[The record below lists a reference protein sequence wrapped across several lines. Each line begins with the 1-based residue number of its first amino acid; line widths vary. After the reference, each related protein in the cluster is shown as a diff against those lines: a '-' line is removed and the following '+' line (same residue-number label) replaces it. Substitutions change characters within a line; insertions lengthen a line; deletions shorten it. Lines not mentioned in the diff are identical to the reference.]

1 MPQLDE
7 ALVDDLDEVQR
18 LDSRGHLRAL
28 ATAGAQVRE
37 ATHLAVEAG
46 VDRLDREERPR
57 AVLVAALGGSAVVGE
72 VLTVLAEAHSPVPV
86 SQRAAGPLPAWVGP
100 MDLVVAVSLSGRA
113 PGPLGLAAEAGRRG
127 AQLVT
132 VGAAESPLADVTAR
146 ARGLHVPVPRG
157 VVSSR
162 TSLWSLLTPV
172 LVASATLG
180 VVDLPTPVLDD
191 LADRLDAQAEACR
204 PSSECF
210 VNPAKI
216 AAQTLVE
223 TVPVVLGDGPLM
235 GVAAHR
241 AVAGL
246 ARTARIPAMYGS
258 LPDAASQVVA
268 TFGGPYTAAG
278 GQGVGARSGGR
289 GAPGGAGGRDI
300 FADPFLDAP
309 EEPPLGLLM
318 LREGGRDIPPAQ
330 SSLADLVLQEA
341 HDVGVRVHEVSSE
354 AGHPAVRLAEVMALT
369 DFLSTYA
376 ALGLG
381 LDPSTNPHVANLRAA
396 GHP

>member
-7 ALVDDLDEVQR
+7 ALVDDPDEVQR

-37 ATHLAVEAG
+37 AAHLAAEAG
-46 VDRLDREERPR
+46 IDRLEREERPR

-72 VLTVLAEAHSPVPV
+72 VLTVLAEAQSPVPV
-86 SQRAAGPLPAWVGP
+86 SQRAAGPVPAWVGP

-132 VGAAESPLADVTAR
+132 VGADESPLADVTAR

-157 VVSSR
+157 LVSSR

-172 LVASATLG
+172 LLASATLG
-180 VVDLPTPVLDD
+180 VVDLPAPVLDE

-216 AAQTLVE
+216 AAQALVE

-246 ARTARIPAMYGS
+246 ARTARIPAMHGC
-258 LPDAASQVVA
+258 LPDGASQVVA
-268 TFGGPYTAAG
+268 TFGGPFTAAG
-278 GQGVGARSGGR
+278 GQGAGSLAAAR
-289 GAPGGAGGRDI
+289 GGRDI

-318 LREGGRDIPPAQ
+318 LREGGSGIPPEQTA
-330 SSLADLVLQEA
+330 LAETVLQEA
-341 HDVGVRVHEVSSE
+341 HDVGVRVQEITSG
-354 AGHPAVRLAEVMALT
+354 ARHPAVRLAEVMALT

-396 GHP
+396 GRP